1 MGICFVS
8 TKTTGVP
15 QPRQTASALP
25 GPASRIQGTNWWAV
39 CDVRVPPSTT
49 DPWPRTGPR
58 RTAGH
63 PAARLNRRRKG
74 TEEGNA
80 SRSSAWLGE
89 VAVMVARHFDPV
101 RVLGCDPEQ
110 ALLLFHGRPVTPGE
124 AEAIAEKTYPWRRH
138 LHDSD
143 SYWIT
148 VGQAALI
155 LHVPAQR
162 VRRLLY
168 QGRLPHIRHASGV
181 RLMRR
186 TEIEALKDRYGDPT
200 GQLPDPPDGGR
211 VPSPR
216 RLRPPDRRPAR
227 ASAS

>member
-1 MGICFVS
+1 M
-8 TKTTGVP
+8 
-15 QPRQTASALP
+15 LP
-25 GPASRIQGTNWWAV
+25 G
-39 CDVRVPPSTT
+39 
-49 DPWPRTGPR
+49 
-58 RTAGH
+58 
-63 PAARLNRRRKG
+63 
-74 TEEGNA
+74 
-80 SRSSAWLGE
+80 
-89 VAVMVARHFDPV
+89 HFDPV
-101 RVLGCDPEQ
+101 RVLGCDPQQ

-148 VGQAALI
+148 VGQAAFI
-155 LHVPAQR
+155 LGVPAQR
-162 VRRLLY
+162 LRRLLD

-186 TEIEALKDRYGDPT
+186 TEIEALKDRYGGPT
-200 GQLPDPPDGGR
+200 SQLPDPPDGDQ

-216 RLRPPDRRPAR
+216 RLPRPDRRPTR